1 MIYDSVIGILTYSKA
16 DFLKGCLDSILN
28 TVSDFSKNVIVIA
41 NNSEDEAYIAEIESI
56 VRSLQTNVTTINFRR
71 NRGTSAAWNAIAR
84 AYQAKNIA
92 IFNDD
97 ILVWPGWIEAM
108 RTTLDNPAV
117 GVAGLIAYHGWSEW
131 NRRNTQPVEDALQHL
146 TYQHLIYPGGSCL
159 LFRQSVFQEIG
170 GFDEGLW
177 TGFEEV
183 DFSMRAMEL
192 GYFNIQTGVAGDGY
206 RFVSHY
212 GSGTGYD
219 WGNAAAEIRQHN
231 QPTNI
236 HFEQKWGFPFPPT
249 EEQQQALRQ
258 RRDQKARERGLSL

>member
-146 TYQHLIYPGGSCL
+146 TYQHEKKILIH
-159 LFRQSVFQEIG
+159 
-170 GFDEGLW
+170 
-177 TGFEEV
+177 T
-183 DFSMRAMEL
+183 
-192 GYFNIQTGVAGDGY
+192 
-206 RFVSHY
+206 
-212 GSGTGYD
+212 
-219 WGNAAAEIRQHN
+219 
-231 QPTNI
+231 
-236 HFEQKWGFPFPPT
+236 
-249 EEQQQALRQ
+249 
-258 RRDQKARERGLSL
+258 